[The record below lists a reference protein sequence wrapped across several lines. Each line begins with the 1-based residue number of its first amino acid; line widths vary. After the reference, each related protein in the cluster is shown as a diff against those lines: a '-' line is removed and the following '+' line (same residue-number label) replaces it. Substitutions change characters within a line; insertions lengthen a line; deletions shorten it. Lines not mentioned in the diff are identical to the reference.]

1 MWTRQDKFRKSTLDT
16 HKSETI
22 GPKKGPVDFWPEVGY
37 WEGQN
42 SIPSF
47 TQHEERF
54 NKKYPA
60 LKPLPIMEQIKNR
73 YDPHKSAPNAMF
85 NDIAWTAAIA
95 MPAGRAEE
103 VVAALA
109 NKMMPALEKAW
120 PKVMAKFAD
129 LLKKSKGNP
138 KALESIYTKFNKL
151 DDKLFEMGQDAIKW
165 TNPFVSKYVEPWF
178 TSRPVGELK
187 GKAKIDAWLKSK
199 PAYER
204 KNMWKIIEADRDPGD
219 FIGAEKLNRY
229 DPKEHAKEMKWLL
242 DESIKN
248 IAVFQWF

>member
-1 MWTRQDKFRKSTLDT
+1 MWTRQDNLKKSTLDT

-42 SIPSF
+42 SVPSF

-54 NKKYPA
+54 NKKYPN
-60 LKPLPIMEQIKNR
+60 LKPLPIMEQIKKR
-73 YDPHKSAPNAMF
+73 LDPHKNEENGWQ
-85 NDIAWTAAIA
+85 NDVIATAWAAVLPVNRGTDWVIT
-95 MPAGRAEE
+95 MLDE
-103 VVAALA
+103 VIT
-109 NKMMPALEKAW
+109 KMMPALQKAW
-120 PKVMAKFAD
+120 PKVMAKFAN

-178 TSRPVGELK
+178 TSRPVWELK
-187 GKAKIDAWLKSK
+187 GKAKIDAWLNSK

-204 KNMWKIIEADRDPGD
+204 KNMWKIIEADIPAGE
-219 FIGAEKLNRY
+219 AYANR
-229 DPKEHAKEMKWLL
+229 W
-242 DESIKN
+242 
-248 IAVFQWF
+248 